1 MGGLRFDRFAADFEQ
16 LTFANPVTR
25 AGAGGSTFDH
35 IDRELSWRTAIIYK
49 PLPFGSIYFDA
60 GNSFNPSAE
69 ALSLS
74 LATAPLPPVEN
85 RTYEIGTKWDL
96 NDGALSV
103 NASLFRTEQ
112 INVREPDPTNPLFNI
127 LAGNAVAK
135 GGELVLTGNI
145 NDRWQL
151 VAGYAYTFAQ
161 IEESPTV
168 GPTSD
173 LGHRL
178 ANVPAH
184 TANLWTTYR
193 FPGNIE
199 IGGGL
204 NVVSSRFAASTPTT
218 AGSVAFFKE
227 APGYWTLQAMAKF
240 PMSKNVSLQLNLYNL
255 TDNKYYDLLHP
266 SHVVPGAGRTALL
279 TIAFKY

>member
-1 MGGLRFDRFAADFEQ
+1 
-16 LTFANPVTR
+16 V
-25 AGAGGSTFDH
+25 FDH
-35 IDRELSWRTAIIYK
+35 IDRELSYRGAIIYK
-49 PLPFGSIYFDA
+49 PLPNGSIYFDA

-85 RTYEIGTKWDL
+85 ITYELGTKWDL
-96 NDGALSV
+96 IDSALSV

-135 GGELVLTGNI
+135 GGELVVAGNLT
-145 NDRWQL
+145 DRWQIL
-151 VAGYAYTFAQ
+151 AGYAYTFAT
-161 IEESPTV
+161 ITESPIV

-193 FPGNIE
+193 LPGNVE

-204 NVVSSRFAASTPTT
+204 NVVSSRFAASTPST
-218 AGSVAFFKE
+218 AGGVAFFKE
-227 APGYWTLQAMAKF
+227 APGYWTIQGMAKF
-240 PMSKNVSLQLNLYNL
+240 PVTDNVALQFNLYNL
-255 TDNKYYDLLHP
+255 TGNQYYDLLHP
-266 SHVVPGAGRTALL
+266 AHVVPGAGRTALL
-279 TIAFKY
+279 TLSYRY